1 MRWYSKITKEPLNLS
16 LVLECLEYYVAQHI
30 EAQKALKPTGRIMT
44 LCSSLPGM
52 VEYRFG
58 QLQELESILAFYER
72 RAMKVKY
79 EKKRGFL
86 EHYNRTLTDRQAE
99 QYAEIDDDVQALY
112 QIIDEVALLRN
123 KFLGLT
129 KGYEYLHFQCSNI
142 IALRKAGIED
152 ATF

>member
-1 MRWYSKITKEPLNLS
+1 MRWYSKITKDPKNLN
-16 LVLECLEYYVAQHI
+16 LVLECLEYYDAQHL
-30 EAQKALKPTGRIMT
+30 EAQAALKPTGRIMT
-44 LCSSLPGM
+44 LCSNLPGM

-72 RAMKVKY
+72 RASKIKY

-86 EHYNRTLTDRQAE
+86 EHYNRALTDRQAE
-99 QYAEIDDDVQALY
+99 QYAEIDDDVQEVY
-112 QIIDEVALLRN
+112 QIVEEVALLRN